1 MRLRMLTGLAI
12 WLQLA
17 VGEGLYPQEIN
28 ILFTNSANGVIQ
40 NCYCP
45 DTHYGGLEKRAFFI
59 EEYRKQNTNVLV
71 IDNGDNFIEYMNPG
85 FEQVI
90 TETMKMLD
98 YDVIN
103 LGDQDVAYAYEE
115 YFELGAVVKNLGED
129 IKLRKGDIKYS
140 ILPLLHPGT
149 TRFYPDF
156 IFIGYGIE
164 DYREQ
169 IETWL
174 NRAYVR
180 DSFKIL
186 LSHSGLDQDKELA
199 AAYPE
204 IDLIVGGH
212 SQTVVDTPLVVA
224 GVPIVQAGGYAGF
237 VGEIHFSKT
246 PSGYNVSSYQ
256 LHTLSPE
263 APDHPDVLK
272 LIDQHVS
279 NH

>member
-1 MRLRMLTGLAI
+1 MNFRILTGLAI
-12 WLQLA
+12 WLLLA
-17 VGEGLYPQEIN
+17 GGEGLYSQEVK

-45 DTHYGGLEKRAFFI
+45 DTRLGGLEKRAYFI
-59 EEYRKQNTNVLV
+59 DEYRKQNSNVLIV
-71 IDNGDNFIEYMNPG
+71 DNGDNFIEYMSPG
-85 FEQVI
+85 FDQVI
-90 TETMKMLD
+90 SATMGMLE

-103 LGDQDVAYAYEE
+103 LGDQDVAYANTE
-115 YFELGAVVKNLGED
+115 YLELPAVVRNPGED

-140 ILPLLHPGT
+140 IFPILHPST

-156 IFIGYGIE
+156 IFMEYEIE
-164 DYREQ
+164 DYLEQ
-169 IETWL
+169 IEAWL
-174 NRAYVR
+174 NRVYVR

-186 LSHSGLDQDKELA
+186 LSHAGFDQDKELA
-199 AAYPE
+199 RVYPE

-212 SQTVVDTPLVVA
+212 SQTMVDTPVVVA
-224 GVPIVQAGGYAGF
+224 GVPIVQAGGYAGY

-246 PSGYNVSSYQ
+246 KSGFDISEYQ
-256 LHTLSPE
+256 LHGLPPE
-263 APDHPDVLK
+263 APDHPAVLK